1 MRHFLRA
8 PRAPGALTRRVRT
21 RSAVAELVALA
32 GAAQRLA
39 PANPRALTG
48 TVAIAAVA
56 VAADAHL
63 LRTAPA
69 AVEPIRL
76 LACPHAP
83 HTRPLDNAAYC
94 GHKGNANAPL
104 CARACRR
111 PGVLSRNLPGPSLFR
126 RSGRR
131 IAHTAPAKYASP
143 APQSHCDHHRLDVPG
158 RLIQFTGGPAG
169 RSTRA
174 QSNAKSLA
182 QAKHRG
188 ELF

>member
-104 CARACRR
+104 CAPACRR
-111 PGVLSRNLPGPSLFR
+111 PGVLSRNVPGPSLLR
-126 RSGRR
+126 RPDLRIAAGPRGRR
-131 IAHTAPAKYASP
+131 GACASAHRASAGP
-143 APQSHCDHHRLDVPG
+143 NHRG
-158 RLIQFTGGPAG
+158 RFNQTTPLA
-169 RSTRA
+169 TRA
-174 QSNAKSLA
+174 SN
-182 QAKHRG
+182 
-188 ELF
+188 